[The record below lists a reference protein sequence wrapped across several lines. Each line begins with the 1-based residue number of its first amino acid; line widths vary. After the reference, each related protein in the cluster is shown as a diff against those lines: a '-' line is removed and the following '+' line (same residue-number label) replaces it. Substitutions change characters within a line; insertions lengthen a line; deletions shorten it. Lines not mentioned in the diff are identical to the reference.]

1 MKKLFKDWTP
11 FELFMLFFNPILVVV
26 VGIVF
31 KNDALTIIT
40 SAGGIVGVLLC
51 AKGRVLGQI
60 IGLIIAILY
69 SIVSYFNGFYGETII
84 YMVYMIPMYV
94 WSVVEWL
101 KHKNKET
108 NSVQV
113 YSIKWQEWVIV
124 AISSVAVFIS
134 FYFLLKALNTN
145 QLIVSTLSMVDN
157 IFAIY
162 LLARRSKYGFV
173 SYIVNDIILIVLWGI
188 PVIQGNFLLLAM
200 LFNPIMNLISD
211 VYAVFNW
218 SKMQKKQIAE
228 N

>member
-69 SIVSYFNGFYGETII
+69 SVVSYFNGFYGETII
-84 YMVYMIPMYV
+84 YMVYMIPMYL
-94 WSVVEWL
+94 WSVVEWI

-228 N
+228 K

>member
-11 FELFMLFFNPILVVV
+11 FELIMLFFNPILVVV

>member
-228 N
+228 K